1 MPKFDMRLVQIDLA
15 RQIETVETVCR
26 FMDVAAKAGMNGI
39 LMYLEDRIKTETY
52 PYPSD
57 EESYSP
63 DQIREM
69 VAYGEKLG
77 LELIPVVSPLGHT
90 ERFLAHEELK
100 DLAELRGGIPG
111 MFAKAG
117 STRHMDTCPNLPE
130 TKAFFSKYIT
140 EVAALFPS
148 KYFHLGF
155 DEVHEIG
162 FCELCK
168 NTPIADLFYGAVKYY
183 YDILKDLGKEVMIWD
198 DMTEQQPR
206 LLELLPRDII
216 LCAWFYQYTDRY
228 PVARFNTSNSY
239 DYFTHY
245 ERLGFRYIASLG
257 WRDSSMDTLT
267 TYAAKCNPMGML
279 MTVWEMSDYRQIPIL
294 YPMITYAGLLWNDG
308 EPVGYE
314 TLVKATAQYAD
325 TKEGAKALATAI
337 SAILME
343 CPVIPNEKA
352 SYNVPWEDGHITMAM
367 LPLVEDALNKATG
380 DTDVLDAYRVKI
392 RYVKTRFHLWRTGYD
407 LHEYRAGDGGV
418 AIEHIRAEAA
428 KCREEVAA
436 LHKECMDLWNRCRPG
451 LASPHIE
458 RTLKAMTDSAEW
470 LIATADKA
478 TAADIG
484 RLVVRFD
491 LSEFTASCTTQLTLH
506 YADGSTYEAA
516 CGTYKAMYERVVK
529 YDRSF
534 EIPADKAPVAITMN
548 VYGYGAFGFRYV
560 SATLPGKKE
569 YVPAAVEAVHGQVEH
584 PEFILTP
591 DSRASVFGEQDMLQ
605 FFVNKNSGKKENSVK
620 IMLKEW

>member
-1 MPKFDMRLVQIDLA
+1 MPKFDMRVVQIDLA

-26 FMDVAAKAGMNGI
+26 YMDVAAEAGMNAI
-39 LMYLEDRIKTETY
+39 LMYLEDRVKTKTY
-52 PYPSD
+52 PYAPD

-63 DQIREM
+63 EQVRQM

-77 LELIPVVSPLGHT
+77 LELIPVVSPIGHT
-90 ERFLAHEELK
+90 ERFLEKPELK
-100 DLAELRGGIPG
+100 HLAELRGGIPG

-117 STRHMDTCPNLPE
+117 ATRHMDTCPNLPE
-130 TKAFFSKYIT
+130 TKEFFKNYIT
-140 EVAALFPS
+140 EVAELFPS

-155 DEVHEIG
+155 DEIHEMG

-168 NTPIADLFYGAVKYY
+168 DTPIADLFYGAVKYF
-183 YDILKDLGKEVMIWD
+183 YDVVKGLGKEVMIWD

-206 LLELLPRDII
+206 LLEMLPRDII

-239 DYFTHY
+239 DYFSHY
-245 ERLGFRYIASLG
+245 ERLGFRYLASLG

-294 YPMITYAGLLWNDG
+294 YPMVTYAGMLWNDG
-308 EPVGYE
+308 EPVGYD
-314 TLVKATAQYAD
+314 TLVKATSKYAD
-325 TKEGAKALATAI
+325 TEEGAKALATAI

-343 CPVIPNEKA
+343 CPGIPNEKT
-352 SYNVPWEDGHITMAM
+352 SYSVPWEDAHLTMSM
-367 LPLVEDALNKATG
+367 LPLVEETLSKATG
-380 DTDVLDAYRVKI
+380 DRDVLDAYLVKL
-392 RYVKTRFHLWRTGYD
+392 RYVKARFNLWRTGYD

-418 AIEHIRAEAA
+418 AIEHIRAAAA

-436 LHKECMDLWNRCRPG
+436 LREECLGLWKRCRPG
-451 LASPHIE
+451 LASPKIE
-458 RTLKAMTDSAEW
+458 NTLNVMAASAEW
-470 LIATADKA
+470 LVETAAKA
-478 TAADIG
+478 TNADIG

-491 LSEFTASCTTQLTLH
+491 LSEFTSSCTTKITVH

-516 CGTYKAMYERVVK
+516 CGTFKALYERVVK

-534 EIPADKAPVAITMN
+534 EIPADKVPTAVTLN
-548 VYGYGAFGFRYV
+548 VCGYGASGFRYF

-569 YVPAAVEAVHGQVEH
+569 YVPAGITEVHGQVEH
-584 PEFILTP
+584 PEFILCP

-605 FFVNKNSGKKENSVK
+605 FFVNKNSGKKENIVK
-620 IMLKEW
+620 FAMKEW